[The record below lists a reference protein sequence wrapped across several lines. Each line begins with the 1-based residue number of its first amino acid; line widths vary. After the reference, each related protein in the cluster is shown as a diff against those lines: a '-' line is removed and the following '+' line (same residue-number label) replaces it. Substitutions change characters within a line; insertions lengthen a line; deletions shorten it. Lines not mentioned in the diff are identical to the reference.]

1 MELTGRVS
9 RHNFWSFLWH
19 TGFFAL
25 AVNFMDTDTVIPAVL
40 IRAGGGPLAVGIL
53 TAIMLGLSR
62 LFQLLFAGLFEPYPY
77 KKRFLVTGIF
87 LRIFS
92 LALVA
97 FSLYF
102 SASMPPGM
110 LIGMIFFSMTLF
122 SVSGSLANV
131 PYIDILGKSIVR
143 EDRKRFFTVR
153 QIINSGGILI
163 SALAVRQVLRSWDFP
178 VNYSVSFWLASG
190 LLLVAAAGFISVR
203 EVPSS
208 QPREGR
214 GVKVFLRRVVPEL
227 KRYPNLVYYL
237 FILNT
242 TGIAMTFVPFMI
254 MLAKETSGISSGFV
268 GNLILLK
275 VSGMVL
281 PSLVLYFYHKK
292 YSYKR
297 VLKISVVLGGLLP
310 PLSLL
315 LVHQPALY
323 QYLFVLSGIYLA
335 LYRIAINGILIEIS
349 NDENRTFF
357 AGISGAGNILA
368 SLLPVFSGM
377 FILWF
382 GYTAVF
388 LVLAFLIFSGY
399 YFASRLECSAA
410 GKNN

>member
-1 MELTGRVS
+1 MELTSRIS
-9 RHNFWSFLWH
+9 RHNFWSYLWH
-19 TGFFAL
+19 AGFFAL

-62 LFQLLFAGLFEPYPY
+62 LFQLLFAGLFEPYPC
-77 KKRFLVTGIF
+77 KKRFMVTGIF

-97 FSLYF
+97 FSLFY
-102 SASMPPGM
+102 SANMSRGM
-110 LIGMIFFSMTLF
+110 LIGMIFFAMTLF

-131 PYIDILGKSIVR
+131 PYIDILGKSIAR
-143 EDRKRFFTVR
+143 EDRKRFFSVK
-153 QIINSGGILI
+153 QMINSAGVLI
-163 SALAVRQVLRSWDFP
+163 SAIAVRHVLRNFDYP
-178 VNYSVSFWLASG
+178 VNYSVSFWFASG
-190 LLLVAAAGFISVR
+190 LLLVASLGFISIR
-203 EVPSS
+203 EVRSS
-208 QPREGR
+208 TPRKRETMG
-214 GVKVFLRRVVPEL
+214 VFLRRVGPEL
-227 KRYPNLVYYL
+227 KKYPNLVSYL

-242 TGIAMTFVPFMI
+242 TGIAITFVPFMI
-254 MLAKETSGISSGFV
+254 MLAKDTSGLSSGFV

-357 AGISGAGNILA
+357 AGITGAGNILA

-388 LVLAFLIFSGY
+388 LALALLILSGY

-410 GKNN
+410 EKNN

>member
-1 MELTGRVS
+1 M
-9 RHNFWSFLWH
+9 
-19 TGFFAL
+19 
-25 AVNFMDTDTVIPAVL
+25 
-40 IRAGGGPLAVGIL
+40 
-53 TAIMLGLSR
+53 
-62 LFQLLFAGLFEPYPY
+62 
-77 KKRFLVTGIF
+77 VTGIF

-97 FSLYF
+97 FSLFY
-102 SASMPPGM
+102 SANMSRGM
-110 LIGMIFFSMTLF
+110 LIGMIFFAMTLF

-131 PYIDILGKSIVR
+131 PYIDILGKSIAR
-143 EDRKRFFTVR
+143 EDRKRFFSVK
-153 QIINSGGILI
+153 QMINSAGVLI
-163 SALAVRQVLRSWDFP
+163 SAIAVRHVLRNFDYP
-178 VNYSVSFWLASG
+178 VNYSVSFWFASG
-190 LLLVAAAGFISVR
+190 LLLVASLGFISIR
-203 EVPSS
+203 EVRSS
-208 QPREGR
+208 TPRKRETMG
-214 GVKVFLRRVVPEL
+214 VFLRRVGPEL
-227 KRYPNLVYYL
+227 KKYPNLVSYL

-242 TGIAMTFVPFMI
+242 TGIAITFVPFMI
-254 MLAKETSGISSGFV
+254 MLAKDTSGLSSGFV

-357 AGISGAGNILA
+357 AGITGAGNILA

-388 LVLAFLIFSGY
+388 LALALLILSGY

-410 GKNN
+410 EKNN

>member
-1 MELTGRVS
+1 
-9 RHNFWSFLWH
+9 
-19 TGFFAL
+19 
-25 AVNFMDTDTVIPAVL
+25 
-40 IRAGGGPLAVGIL
+40 
-53 TAIMLGLSR
+53 
-62 LFQLLFAGLFEPYPY
+62 
-77 KKRFLVTGIF
+77 
-87 LRIFS
+87 
-92 LALVA
+92 
-97 FSLYF
+97 
-102 SASMPPGM
+102 
-110 LIGMIFFSMTLF
+110 
-122 SVSGSLANV
+122 
-131 PYIDILGKSIVR
+131 
-143 EDRKRFFTVR
+143 
-153 QIINSGGILI
+153 
-163 SALAVRQVLRSWDFP
+163 
-178 VNYSVSFWLASG
+178 
-190 LLLVAAAGFISVR
+190 
-203 EVPSS
+203 
-208 QPREGR
+208 
-214 GVKVFLRRVVPEL
+214 
-227 KRYPNLVYYL
+227 
-237 FILNT
+237 
-242 TGIAMTFVPFMI
+242 
-254 MLAKETSGISSGFV
+254 
-268 GNLILLK
+268 
-275 VSGMVL
+275 MVL